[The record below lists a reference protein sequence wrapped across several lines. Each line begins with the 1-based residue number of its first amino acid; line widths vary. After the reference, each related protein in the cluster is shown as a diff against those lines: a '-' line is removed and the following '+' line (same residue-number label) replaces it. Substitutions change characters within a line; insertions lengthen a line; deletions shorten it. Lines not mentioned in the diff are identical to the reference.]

1 MKNVSVICS
10 ASLAA
15 LLLGSCQK
23 EEPINPN
30 ILFILV
36 DDMQSDAIASLV
48 GWIKILDIYK
58 WESCTYRWFLV
69 I

>member
-36 DDMQSDAIASLV
+36 DDMQSDAISF
-48 GWIKILDIYK
+48 IRK
-58 WESCTYRWFLV
+58 
-69 I
+69 